1 MFREMR
7 RKKQILSEEENIKIL
22 KEATSGV
29 LAVSGD
35 DGYPYAVPMSYV
47 YFDGKIIFHGA
58 KAGHRFDSV
67 KNEPKSSFC
76 VIAQDEIHPELYTTF
91 FKSVI
96 VFGKIRIVEDKA
108 QIRRYAEILADKYN
122 PDATDDFRNAEIN
135 KFFNALCIYELTAEH
150 ISGKQCIEL
159 VKQ

>member
-7 RKKQILSEEENIKIL
+7 RKKQLLSEEESIKIL
-22 KEATSGV
+22 NEATAGV

-47 YFDGKIIFHGA
+47 YYDGKIIFHGA

-67 KNEPKSSFC
+67 KKEPKCSFC
-76 VIAQDEIHPELYTTF
+76 VTAQDEIHPELYTTF

-96 VFGKIRIVEDKA
+96 VFGKIRIVEDESE
-108 QIRRYAEILADKYN
+108 IRRYTEILAEKYN
-122 PDATDDFRNAEIN
+122 PTATAEFRDAEIDR
-135 KFFNALCIYELTAEH
+135 FFNALCIYELTAEH
-150 ISGKQCIEL
+150 ITGKQCIEL